1 MNHVKCWVKTRPH
14 LAITQ
19 VRGVMQTIYFYKKN
33 ALSLENTSAKFSPV
47 KSREGSILKII
58 KNLNLLDVHMQQKID
73 ID

>member
-1 MNHVKCWVKTRPH
+1 
-14 LAITQ
+14 
-19 VRGVMQTIYFYKKN
+19 MQTIYFFKKN

>member
-1 MNHVKCWVKTRPH
+1 MGFSLKKSWTHVKCWVKTRPP

-58 KNLNLLDVHMQQKID
+58 KI
-73 ID
+73 